1 MAADREDQAYGD
13 SRQNEDAGATTRLVL
28 DGRTVQVECLCA
40 LPRQPC
46 YISRDMIL
54 AGAIRNVCGG
64 GIRHEQSVC
73 WLVLAE
79 RSSMVLSSCQYATSL
94 ILPLQPWT
102 PLEALV
108 IVLVAGL
115 GLRSPDIRYG
125 KT

>member
-28 DGRTVQVECLCA
+28 DGRTVQVE
-40 LPRQPC
+40 
-46 YISRDMIL
+46 
-54 AGAIRNVCGG
+54 
-64 GIRHEQSVC
+64 C